1 MRDFK
6 DFENLD
12 ARSLYT
18 NVQYNIY
25 LQNLK
30 HLIKFCRSFRRDPL
44 HAPSGDRE
52 YTALDGPSAAGLHD
66 AAERRGA
73 DGALVLELRDLPA
86 PRVRG
91 GALQSIRSCPESAGD
106 QLTASISF
114 QQIQLPAESMR
125 SDIGGVGVSPRTYL
139 SGS

>member
-18 NVQYNIY
+18 SVQYNIY

-73 DGALVLELRDLPA
+73 DGALVLELRDLHGPELERLAAAIDTAKFDALLSVLYAPA
-86 PRVRG
+86 
-91 GALQSIRSCPESAGD
+91 GALREHVDKGLDVAGD
-106 QLTASISF
+106 SDV
-114 QQIQLPAESMR
+114 ESSM
-125 SDIGGVGVSPRTYL
+125 SH
-139 SGS
+139 